1 MTRFRLSLLG
11 VLVVV
16 VSIWAPAVAQRGAAA
31 DGQWRNYSGD
41 LGGTKYSPLSQIDKS
56 NVSRLR
62 IAWRRPAVDASLT
75 ARDPKLSY
83 SRNFRATPL
92 MVNGVL
98 YSPNGIGLVE
108 AFHPATGAT
117 IWVQE
122 PFAPTELRGD
132 STRGVAYWTDG
143 KDERILVQRGGHLY
157 ALNAKTGKGY
167 NDFGEKGRVDLRI
180 GLGPLM
186 TEYRWTGAPLVIG
199 DVVVIG
205 ASMTDS
211 PARKEQPRGDVR
223 AFDVRTGAVRWQF
236 HVIPQAGE
244 FGVETWEGE
253 SWQYSGEAPVWSL
266 FSADPDLGYVYMP
279 VTSPTSDMYGGH
291 RLGDNLFGTSLVC
304 VNAKTGQR
312 VWHFQLTHH
321 DLWDYDPPAA
331 PILADI
337 TVDGKPIKAVV
348 QVTKQAF
355 AYVFDR
361 TNGRPV
367 WPIDER
373 PVPQSTTPGERTSA
387 TQPFPT
393 KPPAFDRQGST
404 VDNLIDFTPE
414 LRAEALAI
422 VKDYV
427 TGPIFTPPSIRG
439 NGPNDKKGTIQL
451 PGSVGG
457 GDWQGAAFD
466 PDTGWLYVPSITAP
480 FVADIIE
487 GNPKETNFRY
497 TRGARRWIGGPRGL
511 PLFKPPYGR
520 ITAIDLNRGE
530 HRWMVANGDG
540 PRDHPALK
548 GLNLPPLGN
557 PGRPAPVLTK
567 TLLFVGEGSPV
578 MAAGGSRLPPGMPI
592 SIAAGYGGDGF
603 KALDKTTGETLWRI
617 SLPAGTTGA
626 PMTYMFDRKQYVVVA
641 VGDNEKPVEWV
652 ALALP

>member
-16 VSIWAPAVAQRGAAA
+16 ISIWAPAAAQRGATA

-439 NGPNDKKGTIQL
+439 DGPNDKKGTIQL